1 MFGPSG
7 RLYVYFTYGMH
18 YCINAV
24 TGPAGYGSGVLI
36 RAVEPVPDE
45 ANRDVFAILAKNRG
59 GVSGT
64 NLTNGPAKLTQALGI
79 DMSLSGHDLRSAPLK
94 LLPGSLRPGEAIVT
108 SPRVGISKAKDL
120 PRRFFITNNPYVSR
134 APKIT

>member
-1 MFGPSG
+1 
-7 RLYVYFTYGMH
+7 
-18 YCINAV
+18 
-24 TGPAGYGSGVLI
+24 VLI

-120 PRRFFITNNPYVSR
+120 PRRFFITPNSYVSR
-134 APKIT
+134 VPKDNLKKSK